1 MGDYGMAGLK
11 LLVNLN
17 VFPVRI
23 LECVSCKYSDTCFMY
38 VYLNVFHVCIIECV
52 SYWLLVFYRRSWLHD
67 IIAMPH
73 TGTLALGFM
82 L

>member
-1 MGDYGMAGLK
+1 MANYITTVYKHTVK
-11 LLVNLN
+11 LLYTINN
-17 VFPVRI
+17 DM
-23 LECVSCKYSDTCFMY
+23 VSGES
-38 VYLNVFHVCIIECV
+38 IIDFTL
-52 SYWLLVFYRRSWLHD
+52 YWLLVFYRRSWLHD